1 MTKDEIHDK
10 MTDVQNDFI
19 KKLADQV
26 IHLLKIEKQ
35 IKSQSAQDIVK
46 KITQEAANLVL
57 DGKIKDEH
65 AYQAFLESQYM
76 SRGGSKNDN
85 LLVRSWINDTNHIKN
100 QYKAFKTIFQAI
112 SKAYNQ

>member
-35 IKSQSAQDIVK
+35 TIEQLNTLLTHLKQIEKRVK
-46 KITQEAANLVL
+46 KLEDDNGFNLEELKKEFNVK
-57 DGKIKDEH
+57 G
-65 AYQAFLESQYM
+65 Y
-76 SRGGSKNDN
+76 
-85 LLVRSWINDTNHIKN
+85 TNE
-100 QYKAFKTIFQAI
+100 
-112 SKAYNQ
+112 

>member
-35 IKSQSAQDIVK
+35 TIEQLNTLLTHFKQIKKRVK
-46 KITQEAANLVL
+46 K
-57 DGKIKDEH
+57 
-65 AYQAFLESQYM
+65 LE
-76 SRGGSKNDN
+76 DN
-85 LLVRSWINDTNHIKN
+85 TGFDLKELKKEFNVKGYTNE
-100 QYKAFKTIFQAI
+100 
-112 SKAYNQ
+112 

>member
-35 IKSQSAQDIVK
+35 TIEQLSTLLTHVKQIEKRVKTLEDDNGFHLQDLKKEFNVK
-46 KITQEAANLVL
+46 
-57 DGKIKDEH
+57 G
-65 AYQAFLESQYM
+65 Y
-76 SRGGSKNDN
+76 
-85 LLVRSWINDTNHIKN
+85 TNE
-100 QYKAFKTIFQAI
+100 
-112 SKAYNQ
+112 